1 MQGIAA
7 IRKLQ
12 DRCLKQARL
21 SYCNKSSYCGSLLF
35 VYNSVEK
42 FGMGNEN
49 GIVSFDGN
57 VRAYMLNLLIKKYK
71 NGQKCIDKSTI
82 MDYYVVS

>member
-1 MQGIAA
+1 
-7 IRKLQ
+7 
-12 DRCLKQARL
+12 
-21 SYCNKSSYCGSLLF
+21 
-35 VYNSVEK
+35 
-42 FGMGNEN
+42 MGNEN

-82 MDYYVVS
+82 MDYYIVS